1 MKRIVSYI
9 GILTGALMLT
19 GCGSPQPSVPSQD
32 GSRTDFALTFFRNA
46 VSAEDA
52 DANVLVSPFSAGT
65 ALSMLAEGA
74 DGSTR
79 DELMTA
85 LGGKTFS
92 GDILLPDSLA
102 DVRAA
107 NSAWLCSG
115 FEVKDAYRNM
125 LETSYSAWIQ
135 TKDFSDPFT
144 KDAINAWCSDN
155 TEGRIPEIVDEISP
169 DMVMFLINALYFK
182 ASWLHEFDGADTV
195 DEVFHGSAGDNEV
208 PMMNTSGR
216 FRYAEYDGAQLIELP
231 YKGRKYSMLVALPAE
246 GVAMDKAVSCL
257 SASAY
262 ETALDALEYRK
273 VVLSLPKFK
282 FDTDMLLNSVL
293 MRMGVRKAFDTDA
306 EFSGITDTPVA
317 VNQVRQKCFVEVNES
332 GTEAAAVTSIG
343 LRVTSASPV
352 DIPVVMT
359 VDRPFLF
366 AIVDTAGDN
375 ILFAGRV
382 MNL

>member
-1 MKRIVSYI
+1 M
-9 GILTGALMLT
+9 GIFTGALMLT
-19 GCGSPQPSVPSQD
+19 GCGSPQPSVPAQD

-52 DANVLVSPFSAGT
+52 DANVLVSPLSAGT

-74 DGSTR
+74 EGSTR
-79 DELMTA
+79 EELMTA

-92 GDILLPDSLA
+92 GDVLLPDSLA
-102 DVRAA
+102 DVRSA
-107 NSAWLCSG
+107 NSAWLSSG

-135 TKDFSDPFT
+135 TKDFSDPTT

-155 TEGRIPEIVDEISP
+155 TEGRITEIVDEISP
-169 DMVMFLINALYFK
+169 DMVMFLVNALYFK
-182 ASWLHEFDGADTV
+182 ASWLHEFDHKRTEDKI
-195 DEVFHGSAGDNEV
+195 FHGSARDNEV
-208 PMMNTSGR
+208 PMMNISGR
-216 FRYAEYDGAQLIELP
+216 FRYAEHDGSQLIELP
-231 YKGRKYSMLVALPAE
+231 YKGGKYSMLVALPAE
-246 GVAMDKAVSCL
+246 GVAMDKAVGCL
-257 SASAY
+257 SVSAY
-262 ETALDALEYRK
+262 ETALEGLEYRK

-282 FDTDMLLNSVL
+282 LDTDMVLNSVL
-293 MRMGVRKAFDTDA
+293 MRMGVRKAFGAGA
-306 EFSGITDTPVA
+306 ELGGITDAPVA
-317 VNQVRQKCFVEVNES
+317 VDQVRQKCFVEVNES

-343 LRVTSASPV
+343 VRLTSAPPV

-366 AIVDTAGDN
+366 AIVDNEGDN
-375 ILFAGRV
+375 ILFVGRV